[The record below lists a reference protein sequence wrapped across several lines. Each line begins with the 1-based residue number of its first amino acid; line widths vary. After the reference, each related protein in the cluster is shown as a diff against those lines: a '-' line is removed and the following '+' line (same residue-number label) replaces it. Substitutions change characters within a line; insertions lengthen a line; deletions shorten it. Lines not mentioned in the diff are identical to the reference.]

1 MQNNPNNS
9 NNLNNNDVLASS
21 PAKVDPSEASAL
33 FQTYPTSCGHLIA
46 EITLND
52 PKALNA
58 LSVDMCQ
65 RISVQLLEWQQDDA
79 VVAVLLRGS
88 GDKAFCA
95 GGNIRKLYDSMVE
108 HTELS
113 GEASQTANPYAT
125 EFFGSEYDLY
135 RQMHFYTKPI
145 ILWGNGIIMGG
156 GMGLM
161 AACSH
166 RIVTDTTRF
175 AMPEITIGLFP
186 DATGSWFLQRMPAK
200 VGLFLG
206 LTGAQCNAKDAM
218 LANLAEYAL
227 PSSAY
232 SQLIDAL
239 TQTNWSDN
247 SNNSKS
253 ANGQMAGRHVDETS
267 TAQPAAQ
274 TSGGD
279 APSRHSHS
287 ITSRVLAEVSMANAD
302 NLTLK
307 PSKLVEHWQPIHTLM
322 TIGGIEDIDAILQ
335 DDDKLAALDSD
346 FAADS
351 WTQKA
356 VATYRKGCPVTAMLT
371 YELYQ
376 RVGALSLEQIL
387 YLETNVAV
395 NCANNPDFK
404 EGVRAL
410 LIDKDKN
417 PQWSRTLADCLTPEG
432 LAYIDSH
439 FANPYPS
446 GEHLFK
452 EWLTDKAY
460 GVGAVR

>member
-1 MQNNPNNS
+1 MT
-9 NNLNNNDVLASS
+9 NNNAVTQEPSS
-21 PAKVDPSEASAL
+21 VEQIETVIL
-33 FQTYPTSCGHLIA
+33 FTTYPTSCGHKIA
-46 EITLND
+46 EITLNA
-52 PKALNA
+52 PKSLNA

-65 RISVQLLEWQQDDA
+65 QMSAQLTQWRHDDA
-79 VVAVLLRGS
+79 VVAIVLRGA

-95 GGNIRKLYDSMVE
+95 GGNIRKLYDSMCE
-108 HTELS
+108 HAGSGQEGTE
-113 GEASQTANPYAT
+113 SQTANPYAT

-135 RQMHFYTKPI
+135 RQMHFYTKPL

-166 RIVTDTTRF
+166 RIVTEITRF

-206 LTGAQCNAKDAM
+206 LTGAQCNAQDAM
-218 LANLAEYAL
+218 LVNLAEYAL
-227 PSSAY
+227 PSGSY
-232 SQLIDAL
+232 SQVIEAL
-239 TQTNWSDN
+239 TSINWCHSQQKNDLKQGCDTAHRQAHN
-247 SNNSKS
+247 KASQALAEFSKS
-253 ANGQMAGRHVDETS
+253 HASQLS
-267 TAQPAAQ
+267 
-274 TSGGD
+274 
-279 APSRHSHS
+279 
-287 ITSRVLAEVSMANAD
+287 
-302 NLTLK
+302 LK
-307 PSKLVEHWQPIHTLM
+307 PSKLVEYWQPIHKLM
-322 TIGGIEDIDAILQ
+322 TSGGIETIDSILH
-335 DDDKLAALDSD
+335 DDSKLTTLDST

-395 NCANNPDFK
+395 NCANNPDFR

-417 PQWSRTLADCLTPEG
+417 PQWSKTLADCLTPAG
-432 LAYIDSH
+432 IAYIDSH
-439 FANPYPS
+439 FSDPYPS
-446 GEHLFK
+446 GEHIFN
-452 EWLTDKAY
+452 EWLSDKAS
-460 GVGAVR
+460 GVRAVQ